1 MMQLESLAE
10 VFWYM
15 KGASFL
21 RGDYRW
27 KIEKKTFGILII
39 YLYGTFS
46 DRAEIF
52 TKAV

>member
-10 VFWYM
+10 FFWYM

>member
-1 MMQLESLAE
+1 
-10 VFWYM
+10 M
-15 KGASFL
+15 KD
-21 RGDYRW
+21 R
-27 KIEKKTFGILII
+27 EKTYVILII

>member
-1 MMQLESLAE
+1 
-10 VFWYM
+10 M
-15 KGASFL
+15 KDRL
-21 RGDYRW
+21 
-27 KIEKKTFGILII
+27 KKKTYVILII